1 MKLSVV
7 IVSYNVKY
15 FLEQAL
21 LSVCKAA
28 INNME
33 IFVVDNC
40 SCDDSVKMVREK
52 FLEVNLI
59 INTDNVGFSKANN
72 QALEK
77 CTGDYILLLN
87 PDTVVAENT
96 FQICADFM
104 CTHTNVGGLGVKT
117 IDGAG
122 IFLPESKR
130 GFPTPWVAFCKA
142 FGLSTLFPK
151 SKTFNQYYLGHISPE
166 TTHEV
171 DILVGSFMWL
181 RKTVI
186 DKIGGLD
193 NSFFMY
199 GEDIDL
205 SYRIQKA
212 GFKNYYLADTT
223 IIHYKG
229 ESTKKGS
236 LNYVRTFYNAMIIF
250 AKKHFTGS
258 NAFIFIA
265 LMQCAV
271 WFRAGLT
278 LLSNIFKSIYLPVV
292 DIILMTLGLY
302 VLKNFWSEYY
312 FQDVGYIKS
321 KFFFVNTPLYVS
333 IWLISI
339 FFSGGYDEPISL
351 RRILRGIFV
360 GTIIIASVYGFLNTP
375 YRFSR
380 MLIILGAV
388 WASCAI
394 IGWRLLLHFCKTGNL
409 NLSSDTI
416 KNVAFVGT
424 IEEGKR
430 GLELL
435 KQSPINTN
443 IIGTISPETN
453 FDEKNYLGALQNMDE
468 LIKIFC
474 INALVFCSKDV
485 AYTRIIQTMMH
496 LNKRIEFKILPENV
510 NSIIGSS
517 DKNSPGELYTG
528 DTRFQINTP
537 TNKRNKRVFD
547 IFLSLLLLL
556 ATPIWIFGKNNF
568 LILKNI
574 FPVLFGKKTWVGYE
588 NDSEKKLPQLKTY
601 VVTPSFKFKNLT
613 SETMGEINY
622 FYAKDYS
629 PQSDWRVVKSFF
641 GMKFR
646 NVK

>member
-1 MKLSVV
+1 MKLSVI

-21 LSVCKAA
+21 LSVFKAA
-28 INNME
+28 ISDME

-40 SCDDSVKMVREK
+40 SSDDSVKMVREK
-52 FLEVNLI
+52 FPEVNLI
-59 INTDNVGFSKANN
+59 VNVGNVGFSRANN
-72 QALEK
+72 QAIEK
-77 CTGDYILLLN
+77 CTGAYILLLN

-96 FQICADFM
+96 FRICANFM
-104 CTHTNVGGLGVKT
+104 DTHKNIGGLGVKT

-142 FGLSTLFPK
+142 FGLSALFPK
-151 SKTFNQYYLGHISPE
+151 SKNFNQYYLGHISPE

-181 RKTVI
+181 RKSVI

-205 SYRIQKA
+205 SYRIKKA

-265 LMQCAV
+265 FMQCAV

-292 DIILMTLGLY
+292 DIILMTVGLY

-388 WASCAI
+388 WASCAV
-394 IGWRLLLHFCKTGNL
+394 IGWRLLRHFFKTGNL
-409 NLSSDTI
+409 NLSSDTG

-424 IEEGKR
+424 IEESKR
-430 GLELL
+430 ALELL
-435 KQSPINTN
+435 KQSDINMN
-443 IIGTISPETN
+443 IIGTISPRAD
-453 FDEKNYLGALQNMDE
+453 FDEKNYLGALQNLDE
-468 LIKIFC
+468 LVKIFC
-474 INALVFCSKDV
+474 INTLVFCSKDV
-485 AYTRIIQTMMH
+485 AYTRIIQTMTH
-496 LNKRIEFKILPENV
+496 LNTRLEFKILPENV

-517 DKNSPGELYTG
+517 DKNSPGELYTD

-537 TNKRNKRVFD
+537 TNKRNKRVLD
-547 IFLSLLLLL
+547 IFLCLLLLL
-556 ATPIWIFGKNNF
+556 ATPVWIFGKNNF
-568 LILKNI
+568 LILKNV
-574 FPVLFGKKTWVGYE
+574 FPVLLGKKTWVGYE
-588 NDSEKKLPQLKTY
+588 SNSEQKLPKLKTY

-613 SETMGEINY
+613 SETMGKINY

-629 PQSDWRVVKSFF
+629 PRSDWRVVKSFF
-641 GMKFR
+641 RMKFR